1 MLPGQDNALCLS
13 LSSGVGAGPVLFG
26 GSVSVPPCVG
36 VCCVPVCVCW
46 AGSAVE
52 VVSLIRCVGMC
63 RDAFLDLKPAMVWF
77 QALTRQEMAP
87 SPPCPRIKQFQF
99 CEREEN

>member
-1 MLPGQDNALCLS
+1 M
-13 LSSGVGAGPVLFG
+13 
-26 GSVSVPPCVG
+26 
-36 VCCVPVCVCW
+36 PVCVCW

-77 QALTRQEMAP
+77 RLLTRLGRWPLLLPAP
-87 SPPCPRIKQFQF
+87 ESNSSNSV
-99 CEREEN
+99 EEN